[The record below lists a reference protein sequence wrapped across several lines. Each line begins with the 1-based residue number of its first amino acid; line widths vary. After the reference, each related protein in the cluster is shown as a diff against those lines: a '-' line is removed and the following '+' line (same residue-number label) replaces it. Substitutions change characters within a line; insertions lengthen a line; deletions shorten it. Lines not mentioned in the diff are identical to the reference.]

1 MGRLLNMFINKYNY
15 TDFHELNIDWL
26 IDEAKTLLT
35 EVDNLIS
42 WKDTH
47 EDEYEQ
53 LKELYDQIISGNFPD
68 SVKQAFYDWMTENA
82 ADIVGNMVN
91 MVIFNITD
99 DGYFVAYI
107 PASWDEIQFGT
118 TGLDTFTDLQPEY
131 GHLTLSYQAS
141 TNAY

>member
-1 MGRLLNMFINKYNY
+1 MGKLLDMFIHKYNY

-26 IDEAKTLLT
+26 IEETKVLLT

-53 LKELYDQIISGNFPD
+53 LKELYDQIISGDFPD
-68 SVKQAFYDWMTENA
+68 SVKQAFYDWMIENA

-107 PASWDEIQFGT
+107 PESWDEIQFGT
-118 TGLDTFTDLQPEY
+118 TGLDTYSDIQPEY
-131 GHLTLSYQAS
+131 GHLVLSYEAS